1 MFFFYSLICIFLID
15 LPAEEKPGVSETTE
29 LEEGSDDLGFEDAR
43 DYNNL
48 DKENE
53 NDGDQDEDDDCAGE
67 DGDELMVVETPE
79 GLTLVD
85 PTENSSFYIVQENEG
100 QETQETPPGMIMS
113 LFFR

>member
-1 MFFFYSLICIFLID
+1 MTCVFLID
-15 LPAEEKPGVSETTE
+15 LPAEEKPGVSETAE
-29 LEEGSDDLGFEDAR
+29 LDKGSDDLGFEDAR

-48 DKENE
+48 DEENE
-53 NDGDQDEDDDCAGE
+53 NDDDGDKDEDDDCAGD

-100 QETQETPPGMIMS
+100 QETPPGMIMP